1 MNHSMAAQVLGVS
14 APPVAARYGAKGNEA
29 TGWLTRNG
37 IPVPTAPNRF
47 THWQE
52 HGGGRCLRL
61 GNTEFLIEHDAA
73 DIAPSTPAATDAAW
87 LLLRSDH
94 SLLLEGPQWPEAL
107 SQVCSFDFR
116 RFHDEPDMVVMT
128 LLAGISVTLVRE
140 PRAADADADAGQLA
154 LRLWC
159 DASYAT
165 YLQQCLQQL
174 ARPAIHAGEER

>member
-1 MNHSMAAQVLGVS
+1 MSHAVATPMVGVT
-14 APPVAARYGAKGNEA
+14 APAVAARYGAKGIEA

-37 IPVPTAPNRF
+37 IPVPTGPNRF

-73 DIAPSTPAATDAAW
+73 DIAPSTPAPADAAW
-87 LLLRSDH
+87 LLLRGDH
-94 SLLLEGPQWPEAL
+94 SLLLGPQWPEVL
-107 SQVCSFDFR
+107 TQVCSFDFR

-140 PRAADADADAGQLA
+140 PGATDDGQPA

-165 YLQQCLQQL
+165 YLQECLQQL
-174 ARPAIHAGEER
+174 ARPAISPGEQR

>member
-1 MNHSMAAQVLGVS
+1 MSHAVAA
-14 APPVAARYGAKGNEA
+14 PVAGVTAPAVVARYGAKGNEA

-37 IPVPTAPNRF
+37 IPIPTRPNRF

-94 SLLLEGPQWPEAL
+94 SLLLDGPQWPGLLAQL
-107 SQVCSFDFR
+107 CSFDFR
-116 RFHDEPDMVVMT
+116 RLHNEPDMVVMT

-140 PRAADADADAGQLA
+140 PHAASDEHLA

-174 ARPAIHAGEER
+174 ARPAISPGEQR